1 VPVAV
6 CFGILMVILP
16 SAQWSHLPW
25 LQLMA
30 EAWPK
35 GRCFFEGFFLWE
47 FNNKIATTSD
57 FFAFVTEDVICVHQ
71 QVACC
76 FLSWIG
82 YWGQEDYLCGLQHLC
97 IKILRKIKTCGTVHI
112 FYQIQ
117 YAT

>member
-6 CFGILMVILP
+6 CLGILMVILP

-35 GRCFFEGFFLWE
+35 GWCVFEGFFLWE
-47 FNNKIATTSD
+47 FNNKITTMSD

-76 FLSWIG
+76 FLSWIA

-97 IKILRKIKTCGTVHI
+97 IKILRKINTCGTVHI

-117 YAT
+117 CAT